1 LNQDKFNCK
10 LQDRFARLDW
20 HTIEPM
26 GTPRGNDMIRTPRIR
41 LQRKN
46 EMLKSKL
53 ISLATS
59 VEESVKLAIKAIR
72 DRDEKLA
79 TSVIDGDR
87 EIDRVEIEIEE
98 DCLEI
103 LALHQPVAMDLRF
116 ITGGFKIINQL
127 ERIGDLAVNIAE
139 TAVLLASEP
148 PLQIPSDY
156 FLMAERA
163 ENMLKNALDAFVNM
177 DDALATE
184 VLADDDEVD
193 MMKHKLHRNFEERL
207 GTEIERSRA
216 LIHLFLVSRHLER
229 IADHSTN
236 IAEDVIYMV
245 TGAIVRH
252 GHSSTK

>member
-1 LNQDKFNCK
+1 MNQDKFNCK

-177 DDALATE
+177 DDTLATE

>member
-1 LNQDKFNCK
+1 
-10 LQDRFARLDW
+10 
-20 HTIEPM
+20 M
-26 GTPRGNDMIRTPRIR
+26 VRTPRIR

-46 EMLKSKL
+46 EMLKNKL

-72 DRDEKLA
+72 DRDAKLA
-79 TSVIDGDR
+79 TTIIDGDR
-87 EIDRVEIEIEE
+87 EIDRIEIEIEE

-148 PLQIPSDY
+148 PLMIPPDY
-156 FLMAERA
+156 YLMAERT
-163 ENMLKNALDAFVNM
+163 ENMLKKALDAFVNM
-177 DDALATE
+177 DDVLATE

-207 GTEIERSRA
+207 GYELERRRA

-236 IAEDVIYMV
+236 IAEDVIYMA
-245 TGAIVRH
+245 TGEIVRH
-252 GHSSTK
+252 GHVSAR

>member
-1 LNQDKFNCK
+1 
-10 LQDRFARLDW
+10 
-20 HTIEPM
+20 
-26 GTPRGNDMIRTPRIR
+26 MIRTPRIR